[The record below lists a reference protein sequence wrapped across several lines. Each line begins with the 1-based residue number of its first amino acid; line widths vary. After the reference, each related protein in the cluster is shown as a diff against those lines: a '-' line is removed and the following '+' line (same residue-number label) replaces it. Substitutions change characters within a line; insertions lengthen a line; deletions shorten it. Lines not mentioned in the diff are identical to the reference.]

1 MRQVDPSVIVD
12 VCLDDIGL
20 VQIVTLAMLHDSASL
35 DEMQSARCEEQPAK
49 TGKLIGPRTDVEVNF
64 DLTQVD
70 DTATFQM
77 QWDPFRHPQSPS
89 CTPMRM
95 RKPFPGSR
103 HKRERSIQ
111 LKRPTSQPPSK
122 RLRPRPYK
130 MPSRLSSCDYSKAF
144 REIHRPPHK
153 AANDTHTGWT
163 QRHLN

>member
-70 DTATFQM
+70 DTATF
-77 QWDPFRHPQSPS
+77 
-89 CTPMRM
+89 
-95 RKPFPGSR
+95 
-103 HKRERSIQ
+103 
-111 LKRPTSQPPSK
+111 
-122 RLRPRPYK
+122 
-130 MPSRLSSCDYSKAF
+130 
-144 REIHRPPHK
+144 
-153 AANDTHTGWT
+153 
-163 QRHLN
+163 